1 MKKSVLISLLILFTL
16 CGCSSLKPAGLAGGT
31 FISYATQSGKSSY
44 DIAGKNSVFTS
55 ALLMYLG
62 SEDDVQVMTRKVS
75 QKVFS
80 DTKGLQ
86 HPVIYSNLDGSL
98 KLSQIR
104 SAGMSAHALIIGN
117 SAYLNS
123 LTLMSSVSDA
133 QSVSAALK
141 GLGFEVTEVLNSK
154 LSDSREAF
162 KEFTKSAGRA
172 DIVVVFYSGLGMQI
186 QGEDFIVPVDVTLDG
201 LTDKNFPIQTISWK
215 NTIDLLPNKTKVIF
229 IDADRTNPFTPQV
242 KTR

>member
-1 MKKSVLISLLILFTL
+1 MKKSVLLLLLILFSL
-16 CGCSSLKPAGLAGGT
+16 CGCSSLRPAGLAEGT
-31 FISYATQSGKSSY
+31 FISYATQSGQSSY
-44 DIAGKNSVFTS
+44 DSPQKNSVFTS
-55 ALLMYLG
+55 ALLTYL
-62 SEDDVQVMTRKVS
+62 SSDDDVQVMTRKVS
-75 QKVFS
+75 QKVFT

-86 HPVIYSNLDGSL
+86 HPVSYSNLDGSL

-117 SAYLNS
+117 SAYLSS

-133 QSVSAALK
+133 KSVSAALK
-141 GLGFEVTEVLNSK
+141 GLGFKVTQVLNSK

-162 KEFTKSAGRA
+162 NEFTKSAARA
-172 DIVVVFYSGLGMQI
+172 DIVVVFYSGLGIQI

-215 NTIDLLPNKTKVIF
+215 NTIDSIPNKTKIIF